1 MKLGEIIDDQV
12 EGNDGTPVTAYQL
25 NGIERLHVESQD
37 ITRMLQSVDR
47 VRNVLLRQENNIN
60 TSW

>member
-25 NGIERLHVESQD
+25 NGIEKLHVESQV

-47 VRNVLLRQENNIN
+47 VGNILL
-60 TSW
+60 TGK